1 MFEPYGLVGGL
12 SVGIPAVQVIDENG
26 NIISNVATTGN
37 VSANIVTANAFK
49 FANGAN
55 FTTQAAGTNTQV
67 QFNDNNNFAG
77 DANFTFDSTQALL
90 TVSNL
95 NITGLTSLGDISNVT
110 ILGGNNGYFLQTD
123 GAGVLTW
130 APASGGGGGNG
141 TPGGANTQVQ
151 YNKSG
156 DFGGDSGFTYNDTTN
171 TLQASYI
178 NATTFTG
185 NLVGN
190 ASRAGTVT
198 TAAQPNITSV
208 GTLTSLSVAG
218 AITATGNISGAN
230 ANLGN
235 TVIANYFVGNFYG
248 SANTAQTVTASSQ
261 PNITSLGNLVELTV
275 DGELSANDAT
285 LGNSVVANYFTGTL
299 YGPANTAG
307 TVTSNSQPN
316 ITSVGQLTNLVVT
329 GNVTASNFIGNVT
342 GNATTAGTVTSNS
355 QPNITSLGTLT
366 GLTVN
371 GNVTAGNSV
380 TSNYFIGRLYGA
392 ANTASTVTT
401 NAQPNIT
408 SLGTLTSLAVTS
420 NITAGNISGGNLV
433 SANYLSGTLT
443 TAAQANITSVGTL
456 TQLNVNGNIVASNI
470 TANTGVISG
479 NGSGLHH
486 LTGANVTGLVANA
499 THAIT
504 ANTANTTSTVTS
516 NAQPNITSVGTLVDL
531 SVSGN
536 VTAGNVIGG
545 NLASANYL
553 SGTLT
558 TAAQPNIT
566 TVGTLTSLAV
576 VGNIVASN
584 ITANTGVIS
593 GNGSGLHHLTGAN
606 VTGVVANAQYA
617 ANSNISN
624 IAGTITE
631 NAQPNITSTGTL
643 ISLNVTGN
651 VVAGNANLGNSVVAN
666 FFVGDGGYLSN
677 LQISNASVSNAN
689 YASYAGNITIAGQSN
704 ITTVGNLTNLVVVGN
719 SNLGNVATA
728 NLFVGNL
735 HGYSNRVTDNAQPN
749 ITSVGTLVDLGV
761 TGNITAGNVSGGNLV
776 SANYLSGTLTTAAQ
790 SNITTVG
797 TLNGLSVNGNL
808 VASNITANTGVIS
821 GNGSGLHHLTGANV
835 TGTVANANYSVYAN
849 YSAFAGFVTDNA
861 QPNISSVGPLV
872 TLEVDGN
879 IYVNTNS
886 FLGNIAYAN
895 YFVGNGNGLSNI
907 NGSNVTQV
915 ANANYATYAGQA
927 NFANTVIV
935 NAQPN
940 ITSVGNLT
948 SLIVTGQAN
957 FTGNLRSTG
966 NLRAVGNVNF
976 GGSPNIYL
984 GDISNL
990 HIAGGFA
997 NYVLTTGG
1005 SGNLQWTSS
1014 GSIGLSPGG
1023 SNTAVQY
1030 NANGVFGGSNAYL
1043 FDTNSNTLTLTGNF
1057 IADALQMGVGPN
1069 AFYKSTVYAATTSSM
1084 DPDQLLW
1091 SVPVT
1096 EISGV
1101 EFVIIATDETSSSRQ
1116 TCKIFATCYG
1126 NVVTYNE
1133 YAGLSI
1139 NMGVGSFDV
1148 DYDSITDSLRL
1159 LVTPDNMNLAVYKI
1173 LITQYAP

>member
-156 DFGGDSGFTYNDTTN
+156 EFGGDSGFTYNDTTN

-198 TAAQPNITSV
+198 TAAQPNITSL
-208 GTLTSLSVAG
+208 GTLTTLSVAG
-218 AITATGNISGAN
+218 AITATGNISGSN

-261 PNITSLGNLVELTV
+261 PNITEVGTLTSLEVSGNANIS
-275 DGELSANDAT
+275 ELSVTQFTSDLIPDTDVTYDIGNTSSRWKDLYLSGNSIY
-285 LGNSVVANYFTGTL
+285 LGNSTITSTANGISINGGNGVVVAQNLTQV
-299 YGPANTAG
+299 PAANIVGQVANALVAG
-307 TVTSNSQPN
+307 TVYTNAQPN
-316 ITSVGQLTNLVVT
+316 ITSVG
-329 GNVTASNFIGNVT
+329 
-342 GNATTAGTVTSNS
+342 
-355 QPNITSLGTLT
+355 TLT
-366 GLTVN
+366 GLNVN
-371 GNVTAGNSV
+371 GNIVAGNSV
-380 TSNYFIGRLYGA
+380 TANYFVGRLYGA
-392 ANTASTVTT
+392 ANTAGTVTT

-408 SLGTLTSLAVTS
+408 SIGTLVSLSVAGNV
-420 NITAGNISGGNLV
+420 TAGNISGGNLV

-443 TAAQANITSVGTL
+443 TAAQANITTLGTL
-456 TQLNVNGNIVASNI
+456 TQLNVDGNLVAANI
-470 TANTGVISG
+470 TSNTGIISG

-486 LTGANVTGLVANA
+486 ITGANVTGTVANA
-499 THAIT
+499 TYAVS
-504 ANTANTTSTVTS
+504 ANSANVASTVSS
-516 NAQPNITSVGTLVDL
+516 NAQPNITSIGTLVSL
-531 SVSGN
+531 S
-536 VTAGNVIGG
+536 
-545 NLASANYL
+545 
-553 SGTLT
+553 
-558 TAAQPNIT
+558 
-566 TVGTLTSLAV
+566 
-576 VGNIVASN
+576 
-584 ITANTGVIS
+584 
-593 GNGSGLHHLTGAN
+593 
-606 VTGVVANAQYA
+606 
-617 ANSNISN
+617 
-624 IAGTITE
+624 
-631 NAQPNITSTGTL
+631 
-643 ISLNVTGN
+643 VTGN
-651 VVAGNANLGNSVVAN
+651 VTAGNANLGNSVVAN
-666 FFVGDGGYLSN
+666 FFVGDGGLLSN

-704 ITTVGNLTNLVVVGN
+704 ITTVGNLTNLTVVGN
-719 SNLGNVATA
+719 SQLGNVATA

-735 HGYSNRVTDNAQPN
+735 TGYANTVTENAQPN
-749 ITSVGTLVDLGV
+749 ITSVGTLVSLAV
-761 TGNITAGNVSGGNLV
+761 TGNINAGNVQGGNLV

-797 TLNGLSVNGNL
+797 TLNSLSVNGNI
-808 VASNITANTGVIS
+808 VASNITANTGVIT
-821 GNGSGLHHLTGANV
+821 GNGSGLHHITGANV
-835 TGTVANANYSVYAN
+835 TGTVANATYAVSAN
-849 YSAFAGFVTDNA
+849 YSAFAGFVTNNA

-927 NFANTVIV
+927 NFANTVTV

-1023 SNTAVQY
+1023 ANTAVQY
-1030 NANGVFGGSNAYL
+1030 NANGVFGGSNAYV
-1043 FDTNSNTLTLTGNF
+1043 FDSDSNTLTLTGNF
-1057 IADALQMGVGPN
+1057 VADALQMGVGAN
-1069 AFYKSTVYAATTSSM
+1069 AFYKSTVYAATTVSM

-1091 SVPVT
+1091 SVPVS

-1101 EFVIIATDETSSSRQ
+1101 EFVIIATDDTTGSRQ

-1139 NMGVGSFDV
+1139 NMGIGSFDV

>member
-156 DFGGDSGFTYNDTTN
+156 EFGGDSGFTYNDTTN

-198 TAAQPNITSV
+198 TAAQPNITSL
-208 GTLTSLSVAG
+208 GTLTTLSVAG
-218 AITATGNISGAN
+218 AITATGNISGSN

-261 PNITSLGNLVELTV
+261 PNITEVGTLTSLEVSGNANIS
-275 DGELSANDAT
+275 ELSVTQFTSDLIPDTDVTYDIGNTSSRWKDLYLSGNSIY
-285 LGNSVVANYFTGTL
+285 LGNSTITSTANGISINGGNGVVVAQNLTQV
-299 YGPANTAG
+299 PAANIVGQVANALVAG
-307 TVTSNSQPN
+307 TVYTNAQPN
-316 ITSVGQLTNLVVT
+316 ITSVG
-329 GNVTASNFIGNVT
+329 
-342 GNATTAGTVTSNS
+342 
-355 QPNITSLGTLT
+355 TLT
-366 GLTVN
+366 GLNVN
-371 GNVTAGNSV
+371 GNIVAGNSV
-380 TSNYFIGRLYGA
+380 TANYFVGRLYGA
-392 ANTASTVTT
+392 ANTAGTVTT

-408 SLGTLTSLAVTS
+408 SIGTLVSLSVAGNV
-420 NITAGNISGGNLV
+420 TAGNISGGNLV

-443 TAAQANITSVGTL
+443 TAAQANITTLGTL
-456 TQLNVNGNIVASNI
+456 TQLNVDGNLVAANI
-470 TANTGVISG
+470 TSNTGIISG

-486 LTGANVTGLVANA
+486 ITGANVTGTVANA
-499 THAIT
+499 TYAVS
-504 ANTANTTSTVTS
+504 ANSANVASTVSS
-516 NAQPNITSVGTLVDL
+516 NAQPNITSVGTLVSL
-531 SVSGN
+531 S
-536 VTAGNVIGG
+536 
-545 NLASANYL
+545 
-553 SGTLT
+553 
-558 TAAQPNIT
+558 
-566 TVGTLTSLAV
+566 
-576 VGNIVASN
+576 
-584 ITANTGVIS
+584 
-593 GNGSGLHHLTGAN
+593 
-606 VTGVVANAQYA
+606 
-617 ANSNISN
+617 
-624 IAGTITE
+624 
-631 NAQPNITSTGTL
+631 
-643 ISLNVTGN
+643 VTGN
-651 VVAGNANLGNSVVAN
+651 VTAGNANLGNSVVAN
-666 FFVGDGGYLSN
+666 FFVGDGGLLSN

-704 ITTVGNLTNLVVVGN
+704 ITTVGNLTNLTVVGN
-719 SNLGNVATA
+719 SQLGNVATA

-735 HGYSNRVTDNAQPN
+735 TGYANTVTENAQPN
-749 ITSVGTLVDLGV
+749 ITSVGTLVSLAV
-761 TGNITAGNVSGGNLV
+761 TGNINAGNVQGGNLV

-797 TLNGLSVNGNL
+797 TLNSLSVNGNI
-808 VASNITANTGVIS
+808 VASNITANTGVIT
-821 GNGSGLHHLTGANV
+821 GNGSGLHHITGANV
-835 TGTVANANYSVYAN
+835 TGTVANATYALSAN
-849 YSAFAGFVTDNA
+849 YSAFAGFVTNNA

-927 NFANTVIV
+927 NFANTVTV

-948 SLIVTGQAN
+948 SLVVTGQAN

-984 GDISNL
+984 GDIANL

-1023 SNTAVQY
+1023 ANTSVQY

-1043 FDTNSNTLTLTGNF
+1043 FDPDSNTLTLTGNF
-1057 IADALQMGVGPN
+1057 VSDALQMGVGAN
-1069 AFYKSTVYAATTSSM
+1069 AFYKSTVYAATTVSM

-1091 SVPVT
+1091 SVPVS

-1101 EFVIIATDETSSSRQ
+1101 EFVIIATDDTTGSRQ

-1139 NMGVGSFDV
+1139 NMGIGSFDV

>member
-95 NITGLTSLGDISNVT
+95 NITGLTSLGDVSNVT

-156 DFGGDSGFTYNDTTN
+156 EFGGDAGFTYNDSTN
-171 TLQASYI
+171 TLHANYI
-178 NATTFTG
+178 TAVTFTG
-185 NLVGN
+185 NLSGN
-190 ASRAGTVT
+190 ATRAGTVT
-198 TAAQPNITSV
+198 TPAQPNITSV
-208 GTLTSLSVAG
+208 GTLANLNVS
-218 AITATGNISGAN
+218 GNISGAN

-235 TVIANYFVGNFYG
+235 TVVANYFVGNLYG
-248 SANTAQTVTASSQ
+248 SANTALVVTSSSQ
-261 PNITSLGNLVELTV
+261 PNITSVGNLVELTV
-275 DGELSANDAT
+275 SGELFANDAT
-285 LGNSVVANYFTGTL
+285 LGNSVVANYFVGNL
-299 YGPANTAG
+299 YGSANTAG
-307 TVTSNSQPN
+307 TVTTNAQPN

-329 GNVTASNFIGNVT
+329 GDVTATNFVGNVS
-342 GNATTAGTVTSNS
+342 GNATTAGTVTTSS
-355 QPNITSLGTLT
+355 QPNITSVGTLT

-371 GNVTAGNSV
+371 GNISAGNSV
-380 TSNYFIGRLYGA
+380 TSNYFLGRLYGA

-408 SLGTLTSLAVTS
+408 S
-420 NITAGNISGGNLV
+420 
-433 SANYLSGTLT
+433 
-443 TAAQANITSVGTL
+443 
-456 TQLNVNGNIVASNI
+456 
-470 TANTGVISG
+470 
-479 NGSGLHH
+479 
-486 LTGANVTGLVANA
+486 
-499 THAIT
+499 
-504 ANTANTTSTVTS
+504 
-516 NAQPNITSVGTLVDL
+516 VGTLVSL
-531 SVSGN
+531 GVAGN
-536 VTAGNVIGG
+536 VTA
-545 NLASANYL
+545 
-553 SGTLT
+553 
-558 TAAQPNIT
+558 
-566 TVGTLTSLAV
+566 
-576 VGNIVASN
+576 
-584 ITANTGVIS
+584 
-593 GNGSGLHHLTGAN
+593 
-606 VTGVVANAQYA
+606 
-617 ANSNISN
+617 
-624 IAGTITE
+624 E
-631 NAQPNITSTGTL
+631 
-643 ISLNVTGN
+643 
-651 VVAGNANLGNSVVAN
+651 NANLGNTVVAN
-666 FFVGDGGYLSN
+666 FFVGDGGLLSN

-704 ITTVGNLTNLVVVGN
+704 ITTVGNLTNLTVVGN
-719 SNLGNVATA
+719 SALGNVATA
-728 NLFVGNL
+728 NLFVGNV

-761 TGNITAGNVSGGNLV
+761 TGNVTAGNVQGGNLV

-790 SNITTVG
+790 ANITTVG
-797 TLNGLSVNGNL
+797 TLNGLLVNGNL
-808 VASNITANTGVIS
+808 VASNITANTGVVS
-821 GNGSGLHHLTGANV
+821 GNGSGLHHLNGANV
-835 TGTVANANYSVYAN
+835 TGTVANANYAVWGN
-849 YSAFAGFVTDNA
+849 YSAFAGFVTNNA

-915 ANANYATYAGQA
+915 GNANYATYAGTA
-927 NFANTVIV
+927 NLANYVVV

-948 SLIVTGQAN
+948 TLTVTGNAN
-957 FTGNLRSTG
+957 FSGNLRSTG
-966 NLRAVGNVNF
+966 YLRAVGNVNF

-984 GDISNL
+984 GDVANL

-997 NYVLTTGG
+997 NYILTTNGA
-1005 SGNLQWTSS
+1005 GNLIWTSG

-1023 SNTAVQY
+1023 PNTAVQY
-1030 NANGVFGGSNAYL
+1030 NANGVFGGSSAL
-1043 FDTNSNTLTLTGNF
+1043 EFDTDSNTLTLAGNF
-1057 IADALQMGVGPN
+1057 VSNALQMGVGAN
-1069 AFYKSTVYAATTSSM
+1069 AFYTSTVFSAVTASIV
-1084 DPDQLLW
+1084 PNQVLW
-1091 SVPVT
+1091 SVPVAN
-1096 EISGV
+1096 ISGV
-1101 EFVIIATDETSSSRQ
+1101 EFVIIATDDTNSSRQ
-1116 TCKIFATCYG
+1116 TCKIFASCYG
-1126 NVVTYNE
+1126 STVAYNE
-1133 YAGLSI
+1133 YAGLVI
-1139 NMGVGSFDV
+1139 NNGVGSFDV
-1148 DYDSITDSLRL
+1148 DYDSGTASLQL
-1159 LVTPDNMNLAVYKI
+1159 LVTPNNIDMAVYKI